1 MKVVTFVGNQEKII
15 KKASEELNASINEM
29 FYNIEEEKNILK
41 KSKIVA
47 CTKFEVAEE
56 VENYLKKIIKD
67 LGIDVDFQK
76 EILDNKI
83 ILKMS
88 SSNNSILI
96 GKNGRTLES
105 LKTLATAYIS
115 NNYGLKIYLLLDV
128 EDYQE
133 IRKKRLESM
142 AIKIAKEVQSANIE
156 TTLENMNSYE
166 RRIIHNVLKDF
177 NGVTT
182 ESLGDEPNRHIIIKP
197 SSK

>member
-1 MKVVTFVGNQEKII
+1 MKVVTFVGNEEKII

-29 FYNIEEEKNILK
+29 AYNIEEEKNILK
-41 KSKIVA
+41 KFKLVA
-47 CTKFEVAEE
+47 STKFEVAEE

-67 LGIDVDFQK
+67 LGIEVDFKK

-88 SSNNSILI
+88 SSNNNILI

-105 LKTLATAYIS
+105 LKTLATAYIC

-142 AIKIAKEVQSANIE
+142 AIKIAKEVKSTNIE

-166 RRIIHNVLKDF
+166 RRIIHNVLKNF

-182 ESLGDEPNRHIIIKP
+182 ESIGDEPNRHIIIKP

>member
-15 KKASEELNASINEM
+15 KKASEELNASIIEI
-29 FYNIEEEKNILK
+29 FYNIVEENSILK

-47 CTKFEVAEE
+47 CTKFDVAEE
-56 VENYLKKIIKD
+56 VENYLKKIIKG
-67 LGIDVDFQK
+67 LGIEVDFQK

-83 ILKMS
+83 ILIMS
-88 SSNNSILI
+88 SSNNNILI

-105 LKTLATAYIS
+105 LKTLATAYIY

-142 AIKIAKEVQSANIE
+142 AIKIAKEVKSTNIE

-166 RRIIHNVLKDF
+166 RRIIHNALKDF

-182 ESLGDEPNRHIIIKP
+182 ESIGDEPNRHVIIKP

>member
-1 MKVVTFVGNQEKII
+1 MKVVTFVGNEEKII

-29 FYNIEEEKNILK
+29 AYNIEEEKNILK
-41 KSKIVA
+41 KFKIVA
-47 CTKFEVAEE
+47 STKFEVAEE
-56 VENYLKKIIKD
+56 VENYLKKIIKN
-67 LGIDVDFQK
+67 LGIEVDFQK

-88 SSNNSILI
+88 SSNNNILI

-105 LKTLATAYIS
+105 LKTLATAYIC

-142 AIKIAKEVQSANIE
+142 AIKIAKEVKSTNIE

-177 NGVTT
+177 YGVTT
-182 ESLGDEPNRHIIIKP
+182 ESIGDEPNRHIIIKP